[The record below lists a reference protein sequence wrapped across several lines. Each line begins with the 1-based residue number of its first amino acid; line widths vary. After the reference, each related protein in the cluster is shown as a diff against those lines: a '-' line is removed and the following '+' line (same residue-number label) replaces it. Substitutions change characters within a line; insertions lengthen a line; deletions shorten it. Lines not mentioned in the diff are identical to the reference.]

1 MTVSEKFNIGLGISL
16 LLSLLF
22 ISYITGSS
30 NTRGTITA
38 DLRASVKSS
47 ELNYQLVRKELTNT
61 ENIQSKQQEV
71 INTYKRLEQQRSD
84 EIGLY
89 EADIARRDKLA
100 DISREIT
107 SRIEDS
113 IDESLEA
120 IRQGKAKQNALADSD

>member
-1 MTVSEKFNIGLGISL
+1 MTLSEKFNIGLGISL

-30 NTRGTITA
+30 NTSGAITA